1 MAKSTEHF
9 NAKPNNKKDL
19 GKYGGELVPKASVHQ
34 QHGLAGSQSRSLLA
48 QTRPHSQLTKSH
60 RKEQLQRM
68 VPQLKLKLQTIG
80 IEGHG
85 AQRIANLQSQ
95 RPPTK
100 NSLTNEQLKER
111 QSTNREKNM
120 AALKESLSVYQKHM
134 SEQAEQED

>member
-1 MAKSTEHF
+1 
-9 NAKPNNKKDL
+9 
-19 GKYGGELVPKASVHQ
+19 
-34 QHGLAGSQSRSLLA
+34 
-48 QTRPHSQLTKSH
+48 
-60 RKEQLQRM
+60 M